1 MMLRG
6 AAGRMQPWM
15 HSVSSLGGAPVTVLS
30 SARRER
36 AWWAAGSGGRF
47 RSWRPMQN
55 CRNSQLDFRAV
66 LLDGEI
72 ASRKLQGLIQS
83 R

>member
-30 SARRER
+30 SV
-36 AWWAAGSGGRF
+36 GVKGPDGL
-47 RSWRPMQN
+47 
-55 CRNSQLDFRAV
+55 LDFRAV

-72 ASRKLQGLIQS
+72 ASRKLQGLIES